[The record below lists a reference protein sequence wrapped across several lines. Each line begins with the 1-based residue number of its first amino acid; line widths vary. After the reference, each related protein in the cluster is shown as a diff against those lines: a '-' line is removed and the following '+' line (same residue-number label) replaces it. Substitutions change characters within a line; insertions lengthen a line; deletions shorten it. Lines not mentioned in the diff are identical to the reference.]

1 MPIDP
6 TLHNSVGDALSVI
19 LAARQQEAQRE
30 HAMAVIAEQDRLRAA
45 AEQNRRDYEQEVRQA
60 ALDLEEQR
68 AMGALSV
75 IRDQWG
81 DAPIPGG
88 GLADGFGLMS
98 DADRYAPT
106 EAEVDEM
113 VAAVSSGDPKKLYGY
128 DPSLAPGMLT
138 AIKPLYEQHLIT
150 EREIDKED
158 RLEAKEGEDA
168 RAMLMALGLDPTSIP
183 KDPAQAK
190 ALLTVEQKQSELDH
204 RLDVERQ
211 VHEQKSE
218 FDKALAEERALA
230 FLSRNASTYK
240 ELFKV
245 DVPTDLTGANAV
257 AEAKKLEFAIA
268 DERELNVERRVLEQK
283 SEFDKALAEEQALA
297 FLSRNASTYKELFKT
312 SVPEGLKGANAV
324 AEAKKLEFAIADAR
338 ELNLAK
344 KKADQDRAQ
353 KLKDKVSALRQS
365 GRAVTRFD
373 PDNEESVDIA
383 FGTVARMERDRK
395 LSGERAYGQEI
406 GARVAALEAQA
417 KTLLR
422 TGGEESAKAA
432 ASLQEQANKLRTEV
446 GENPGDRMAG
456 MQEGIAMAAADKW
469 ILVHQGA
476 DNERDRQFARAQLEN
491 IDKTHLPEKYIEDKL
506 GSGGGTSG
514 VQDKRTGELLDKK
527 VKGYQAQLKKVNKR
541 VRPGQ
546 EKATLEWIE
555 GNMNFF
561 QEANPADVIRL
572 VEPLRED
579 LKNIIA
585 DVEGFIEAYEG
596 GMTKADAFALYPNSQ
611 AAVSSYFPGIGE
623 KASALRVPLNPLTIT
638 KHYQKSLNHIREIIR
653 LASYRAAVSPE
664 PQ

>member
-218 FDKALAEERALA
+218 FDKALAEER
-230 FLSRNASTYK
+230 
-240 ELFKV
+240 
-245 DVPTDLTGANAV
+245 
-257 AEAKKLEFAIA
+257 
-268 DERELNVERRVLEQK
+268 
-283 SEFDKALAEEQALA
+283 ALA